1 MLMTMPDTPYAI
13 ELRSPV
19 RYGMVPGLP
28 VWQGALHLDLLM
40 PTPRPSTRAP
50 TVVYL
55 HGGGWR
61 DGYRSHGLYPWHSP
75 LLAVHGFVVANVSYR
90 LSGQAPFPA
99 QIHDVKVA
107 VRWLRANAS
116 DYGIDPDRVG
126 IWGDSAGGQLAALA
140 ATTAER
146 EDLEGN
152 CGSPGWPSAVQAAVV
167 RCAPSDFLTLP
178 QEDWQDEVLDPFFGG
193 PLAKTADLRRL
204 ASPAAQVRK
213 GVPPFLVVHGTDD
226 ETVPFDQAESLVRAL
241 RAQEGEVEF
250 HAMEGVHHN
259 LHADVDLPWGSEPWA
274 ELGMQAL
281 DFFDRT
287 LKR

>member
-1 MLMTMPDTPYAI
+1 
-13 ELRSPV
+13 
-19 RYGMVPGLP
+19 MVPGLP